1 MQESKVRFDDD
12 NEPGF
17 KLRAYDR
24 VVRLQNHDP
33 TLIRGWQAIC
43 DVSRREFQKIYDA
56 LQIQL
61 IERGESF
68 YQERMNEVVHLMQ
81 QAGVLVMDNGRQVMF
96 APNLQVPLTI
106 VKSNGGYTYD
116 TSDMAAIRQRIHEE
130 KADWLIYVT
139 DMGQSGHFDIIF
151 GCAEKMGWLDR
162 TKTRVDHVG
171 FGAVL
176 GEDRKKFKSRSSDTV
191 RLADLL
197 AEGIRVKFELVF
209 EILK

>member
-1 MQESKVRFDDD
+1 VSYQLQESKVRFDDE
-12 NEPGF
+12 NEPQF
-17 KLRAYDR
+17 RARAYDR

-33 TLIRGWQAIC
+33 AVIRGWQAIC

-56 LQIQL
+56 LQIKL
-61 IERGESF
+61 VERGESF
-68 YQERMNEVVHLMQ
+68 YQERMNEVVRLLE
-81 QAGVLVMDNGRQVMF
+81 QAGYLVEDEGRKVMF

-106 VKSNGGYTYD
+106 VKSDGGYTYD
-116 TSDMAAIRQRIHEE
+116 TSDMATIRQRIHEE

-162 TKTRVDHVG
+162 SKTRVDHVG
-171 FGAVL
+171 FGVVL

-197 AEGIRVKFELVF
+197 AEGI
-209 EILK
+209 